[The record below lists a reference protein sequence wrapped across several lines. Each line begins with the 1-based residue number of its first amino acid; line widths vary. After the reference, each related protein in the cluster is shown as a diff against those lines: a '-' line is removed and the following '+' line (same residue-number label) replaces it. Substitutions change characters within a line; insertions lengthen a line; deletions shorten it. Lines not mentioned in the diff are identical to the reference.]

1 VRTTRDLPRLL
12 VEKPTALAD
21 NRNAKDLQDFFAVAA
36 AAATA
41 TAAVIIIV
49 AAATSAIASIA
60 AAAATATV
68 TVAVAAECEDI
79 SDPHTDPS
87 L

>member
-1 VRTTRDLPRLL
+1 MRTTRDLPRLL

-41 TAAVIIIV
+41 TAAVIIV

-60 AAAATATV
+60 AAAAT
-68 TVAVAAECEDI
+68 VAVAVVAECEAI

>member
-1 VRTTRDLPRLL
+1 LPRLL

-21 NRNAKDLQDFFAVAA
+21 NRNAKDLQDFFTVTA

-41 TAAVIIIV
+41 TAAVIIV

-60 AAAATATV
+60 AAAAAA
-68 TVAVAAECEDI
+68 TVAVTAECEDI

>member
-41 TAAVIIIV
+41 AVIIIV
-49 AAATSAIASIA
+49 AAATSAIASVA
-60 AAAATATV
+60 AAAATVA
-68 TVAVAAECEDI
+68 VAVAAECEDI